1 MFQLELRNSR
11 KRPRLVIFDLD
22 GTITRFPNVWRHLH
36 TKLGTWEFGKMH
48 SQRYLDGEITYKE
61 WAELDCALWKGTK
74 VDKLLEIVSRVE
86 YFDGAA
92 ETIRR
97 IKEAG
102 MEVGIVS
109 AGISLFAEKVAEDLG
124 VKRVLSNHLVISN
137 GVLTG
142 DIETNVSLDDKPK
155 IIRDVA
161 TSLGIPMS
169 QVAVVG
175 DNVFDMPSEAML
187 KIAFNPRSKEAEDA
201 ADFVVKDDDLRKVL
215 PLILREAWD

>member
-1 MFQLELRNSR
+1 MF
-11 KRPRLVIFDLD
+11 
-22 GTITRFPNVWRHLH
+22 
-36 TKLGTWEFGKMH
+36 
-48 SQRYLDGEITYKE
+48 
-61 WAELDCALWKGTK
+61 
-74 VDKLLEIVSRVE
+74 
-86 YFDGAA
+86 
-92 ETIRR
+92 
-97 IKEAG
+97 
-102 MEVGIVS
+102 
-109 AGISLFAEKVAEDLG
+109 
-124 VKRVLSNHLVISN
+124 
-137 GVLTG
+137 
-142 DIETNVSLDDKPK
+142 SLDDKPK

>member
-1 MFQLELRNSR
+1 MFQLELRKSR
-11 KRPRLVIFDLD
+11 KRSRLIIFDLD

-36 TKLGTWEFGKMH
+36 RKLGTWEFGRVH
-48 SQRYLDGEITYKE
+48 SKKYFDGEITYKE

-74 VDKLLEIVSRVE
+74 LDKLLEIVSKVE

-124 VKRVLSNHLVISN
+124 VKRVLSNRLVISN

-142 DIETNVSLDDKPK
+142 DIETNVSLDNKPK

-175 DNVFDMPSEAML
+175 DNVFDMPAEAML

-201 ADFVVKDDDLRKVL
+201 ADFVVKGDDLRKVL
-215 PLILREAWD
+215 PLILRECWD